1 MYVHRF
7 AHKSDKYSL
16 LSTQSDIGVLNALSY
31 DEASGVCHM
40 GHLPVDIVVALAS
53 KEEVPPSPN
62 GTVHTVD
69 LEWKG

>member
-1 MYVHRF
+1 M
-7 AHKSDKYSL
+7 
-16 LSTQSDIGVLNALSY
+16 NALSY

-40 GHLPVDIVVALAS
+40 GHLPVDTVLALAS

-69 LEWKG
+69 LEWKS